1 MSKKKEIV
9 YYHFSNRPS
18 MQYDYKNISPQDSL
32 IYKLNLI
39 YQQSMPKAPRDFLVD
54 RIKNEISVEYKNLTL
69 LAIANYIV
77 YILQSEDKILTPE
90 LFDSYFSS
98 FSNMLMPDLTDK
110 DQNEIKR
117 IRVNFKISL
126 LRYVYYVL
134 QSVDQVEKYIKF

>member
-126 LRYVYYVL
+126 LRYIYYVL